1 MEMKTIEVEVNWSRK
16 NFCCGWSCPDFGAI
30 IATDKTLEGV
40 KLAFESSLASQIAEM
55 VKAGESVP
63 VWLAEGHY
71 QIKYTEQ
78 VSALLR
84 NAERYTTMAALSRA
98 TGINQKLLN
107 NYASSVKVPREAQR
121 QRIID
126 GIHQIGRAMLSL

>member
-1 MEMKTIEVEVNWSRK
+1 MEMKTIEVEVYWSRK
-16 NFCCGWSCPDFGAI
+16 NFCCGWSHPDFGAV
-30 IATDKTLEGV
+30 IATDKSLEGV
-40 KLAFESSLASQIAEM
+40 KLAFESSLASQISEM
-55 VKAGESVP
+55 VDAGESVP
-63 VWLAEGHY
+63 EWLSNGQY
-71 QIKYTEQ
+71 QVKYVEQ

-126 GIHQIGRAMLSL
+126 GLHQIGRAMLSL